1 MKTKE
6 KEDANKKRSASP
18 QIIPRVGDFKILWGR
33 MEKTPYKLAPPT
45 LVPSPLLPPPIENR
59 LRRPFKALKS

>member
-6 KEDANKKRSASP
+6 KEDANKKGELHHRLFP
-18 QIIPRVGDFKILWGR
+18 
-33 MEKTPYKLAPPT
+33 ELAISKFSGEDGEDPLQTRTPT